1 MVPMQQPPLAAA
13 EILAV
18 SLNGLQVDAGML
30 LLRDADDHLYAPAR
44 FFDDWNLRKSE
55 PAIIDTDGTAYY
67 ELRAVAGLSYQW
79 NQQRAELAI
88 SANSG
93 AFVANIIE
101 AGRSRYGEVSPYT
114 TGGYI
119 NYDIALTQGPASDSA
134 GGFFDMAFF
143 RGTSLITSSFLARD
157 DSRARLMTT
166 WQRDFVD
173 RSQTLVIGDAY
184 NNSSAWGLGVLYG
197 GLRFGTNFELR
208 PDYLPFATPGVEGTA
223 LLPASVD
230 VYVNNVLR
238 SHQDIKAGPFN
249 IQNLPVITGS
259 GDMQVIVTD
268 LLGREQIMSETFFVN
283 PILLRKGLDMHS
295 VEAGWLRNRY
305 GLTSNDY
312 GDAFASAT
320 YRVGVTDALTSEL
333 HAETLP
339 GLRTAGLAVATR
351 LPAIASVIETS
362 AAISDD
368 SNQGTGR
375 TASVRLSYQGSR
387 WSANARGQV
396 NSANFR
402 QLGSDVASLPRQ
414 VVAAQINTPLRDG
427 TLSLNYLRRY
437 NVGQQHSRI
446 LTINYAKRLFGSLQA
461 SLTVLRP
468 LSGPAD
474 TMVQFTLLRL
484 FGNDRTGGITVDHQE
499 DQNGFY
505 TQYQHATPLL
515 GGTGYRAAMMNASLV
530 ARQELQVARNESFG
544 SFQLEMARIGGET
557 STRQMMQ
564 GGIATIGDGVFL
576 TRNLGQGFA
585 IVDTNGI
592 ANVPVML
599 ENQIVA
605 YTDQRGHALVSN
617 IQPYQ
622 PNLIAIDPLAL
633 PLDASVGNTEQTVM
647 PRRCGCALVEFEVR
661 SMRSATLIIQLP
673 DGTPLPP
680 WTVVTVTETADEY
693 VVGSRGEVFVD
704 LPYAANNL
712 ITATLADGRQ
722 CSLRVDHPPAD
733 QVSPYLGPLQCSF
746 SVR

>member
-1 MVPMQQPPLAAA
+1 
-13 EILAV
+13 
-18 SLNGLQVDAGML
+18 
-30 LLRDADDHLYAPAR
+30 
-44 FFDDWNLRKSE
+44 
-55 PAIIDTDGTAYY
+55 
-67 ELRAVAGLSYQW
+67 
-79 NQQRAELAI
+79 
-88 SANSG
+88 
-93 AFVANIIE
+93 
-101 AGRSRYGEVSPYT
+101 
-114 TGGYI
+114 
-119 NYDIALTQGPASDSA
+119 
-134 GGFFDMAFF
+134 
-143 RGTSLITSSFLARD
+143 
-157 DSRARLMTT
+157 
-166 WQRDFVD
+166 
-173 RSQTLVIGDAY
+173 
-184 NNSSAWGLGVLYG
+184 
-197 GLRFGTNFELR
+197 
-208 PDYLPFATPGVEGTA
+208 
-223 LLPASVD
+223 
-230 VYVNNVLR
+230 
-238 SHQDIKAGPFN
+238 
-249 IQNLPVITGS
+249 
-259 GDMQVIVTD
+259 MQVIVTD

-320 YRVGVTDALTSEL
+320 YRVGVTDALTSEV
-333 HAETLP
+333 HAET
-339 GLRTAGLAVATR
+339 
-351 LPAIASVIETS
+351 
-362 AAISDD
+362 
-368 SNQGTGR
+368 
-375 TASVRLSYQGSR
+375 
-387 WSANARGQV
+387 
-396 NSANFR
+396 
-402 QLGSDVASLPRQ
+402 
-414 VVAAQINTPLRDG
+414 
-427 TLSLNYLRRY
+427 
-437 NVGQQHSRI
+437 
-446 LTINYAKRLFGSLQA
+446 
-461 SLTVLRP
+461 LTVLRP

-633 PLDASVGNTEQTVM
+633 PLDASVGNTKQTVM

-693 VVGSRGEVFVD
+693 VIGSRGEVFVD

-733 QVSPYLGPLQCSF
+733 QVSPCPGPLQCSF